1 VAYGEE
7 DPAVSERAYELLL
20 AANEAA
26 YGRGAFGAAR
36 SQLERAL
43 ELPVDEKRRA
53 VAELGL
59 AHLDM
64 VAGLNESS
72 LERLDTVDGLLG
84 PDDDELRSDALG
96 LRSRVCWLSG
106 RWDEALSSANAA
118 VAALAGLPESRQLA
132 RALARQSQIEMLKQ
146 RSESVEHAQEA
157 IEVARRVG
165 DSFAELN
172 AMINL
177 FTQEATEGVA
187 PDLAEIGSIVESAA
201 EAGEYEEGYRAIIN
215 LLWSASGYSPVGR
228 IELSLEEGR
237 RVLADV
243 PAPGSIGAYLE
254 VSVAMCLL
262 APSGRWAEADGML
275 SEIRGR
281 EGAISTKLA
290 WLAVVGTL
298 AFRRG
303 DERGSKQLDELRPLA
318 LASGELQ
325 RIIPMAAG
333 LMPWL
338 ARTGRL
344 EELRSFTEELLILV
358 DRQWPAVLDSVP
370 IVRALADAGETELLA
385 RTAESMREAH
395 HVAAHTETAL
405 LTAEGL
411 LAVQHGNPGEGA
423 ERLGAAAG
431 RKRQL
436 GRTYEAAC
444 LELDLARAL
453 EAAGQTSAA
462 GEADTRASAVLERLG
477 CVNPF

>member
-1 VAYGEE
+1 
-7 DPAVSERAYELLL
+7 
-20 AANEAA
+20 
-26 YGRGAFGAAR
+26 
-36 SQLERAL
+36 
-43 ELPVDEKRRA
+43 
-53 VAELGL
+53 
-59 AHLDM
+59 
-64 VAGLNESS
+64 
-72 LERLDTVDGLLG
+72 
-84 PDDDELRSDALG
+84 
-96 LRSRVCWLSG
+96 
-106 RWDEALSSANAA
+106 
-118 VAALAGLPESRQLA
+118 
-132 RALARQSQIEMLKQ
+132 MLKQ

-237 RVLADV
+237 RMLADV

-262 APSGRWAEADGML
+262 VPSGRWAEADGML

-423 ERLGAAAG
+423 EKLEAAAG

-462 GEADTRASAVLERLG
+462 GEAHTRASAVLERLG